1 MQNHLQIIGIQSDL
15 VWENPTTNRNS
26 FEQKIKAMSSKI
38 DLIVLPEMFTTG
50 FTMNV
55 QAIAESM
62 EGATL
67 SWMKK
72 MASEKNCAITGSLV
86 IQEKEQFYNRMVFV
100 YPSQKVEFYDK
111 KHLFTLA
118 NEQKTFT
125 AGTSIQPILYKGWK
139 ICPLIC
145 YDLRF
150 PVWSRNTIEYD
161 LLLYV
166 ASWPIPRINAW
177 TTLLKARAIENMSY
191 VMGINRIGTDING
204 HQYSGNSILLDCF
217 GSELSA
223 LKDNQEGCIEAV
235 LDKDKQEV
243 SRNKFSFL
251 EDRDLFE
258 LKF

>member
-15 VWENPTTNRNS
+15 VWENPTANRNS

-62 EGATL
+62 KGATL

-86 IQEKEQFYNRMVFV
+86 IQEQEQFYNRMVFV
-100 YPSQKVEFYDK
+100 HPSQKVEFYDK

-118 NEQKTFT
+118 NEHKTFT
-125 AGTSIQPILYKGWK
+125 AGTRIQPVLYKGWK

-166 ASWPIPRINAW
+166 ASWPTPRMNAW

-204 HQYSGNSILLDCF
+204 HQYSGNSILVDCF
-217 GSELSA
+217 GRELSA
-223 LKDNQEGCIEAV
+223 LKDNQKGCIEAV